1 MNIKLEIS
9 KSATIYILCIV
20 PLREMH
26 EMKCKN
32 DVEIPQTQPE
42 CKKEIT
48 GCDF

>member
-9 KSATIYILCIV
+9 KSAIIYILCIV

-42 CKKEIT
+42 DRKSVV
-48 GCDF
+48 